1 MATPIHGTELEVTA
15 ANLAPIAPNERITL
29 LDAIRAFAL
38 LGILLMNI
46 EGMAGPLFA
55 SFTGL
60 DPALSGADR
69 IADALIYILVQGKFY
84 TLFSLLFGM
93 GFAVMSTRAEAR
105 GQPFAGV
112 YWRRSLVLLGI
123 GAIHGLLIWSGD
135 ILLMYALLSFFL
147 LAFRNVSVRWLPWL
161 AGLAYLASSGMMLLL
176 GMLGSLMQL
185 EPNAA
190 AQWNQEMAKA
200 GAEMNAML
208 EAQRHAY
215 GAGTYL
221 DAVVQRAR
229 DVGFMLS
236 NLLFIGPTVFGMFLF
251 GTWFV
256 KRGAIANPQAFP
268 RLFGLLR
275 WGALPLGLVLMLV
288 SFRIEPT
295 SRFDTIDLHTASAFV
310 TSSIGSVLMAFG
322 YLGWIVKGM
331 QSAGG
336 APLLHWLAPAGRM
349 ALTNYL
355 LQSIVCTL
363 IFNGYGLGYL
373 DQLPRAWQ
381 VPFVFGVFLIQ
392 VLYSRW
398 WLSRFRF
405 GPAEWV
411 WRSLTYLRPQPMR
424 ASPASA

>member
-1 MATPIHGTELEVTA
+1 MTAVTDSAGASLRPVA
-15 ANLAPIAPNERITL
+15 ASERIETMDVL
-29 LDAIRAFAL
+29 RGFAL

-46 EGMAGPLFA
+46 EGMAGPLFQ
-55 SFTGL
+55 SFSGL
-60 DPALSGADR
+60 DPALTGADR
-69 IADALIYILVQGKFY
+69 TADALIYILVQGKFY

-93 GFAVMSTRAEAR
+93 GFAVMSSRAEAR

-112 YWRRSLVLLGI
+112 YWRRSLVLLVI
-123 GAIHGLLIWSGD
+123 GVIHGLLIWSGD
-135 ILLMYALLSFFL
+135 ILLIYALLSFFL
-147 LAFRNVSVRWLPWL
+147 LAFRNVSARWLPWL

-176 GMLGSLMQL
+176 GLLGSMMQL
-185 EPNAA
+185 EPGAA

-200 GAEMNAML
+200 GVEMNAML
-208 EAQRHAY
+208 EGQRQAY

-221 DAVVQRAR
+221 EAVAQRAR

-256 KRGAIANPQAFP
+256 KSGAIAAPQGHP
-268 RLFGLLR
+268 RLFAFLR
-275 WGALPLGLVLMLV
+275 WGALPLGLALMLL
-288 SFRIEPT
+288 SFWMEPT
-295 SRFDTIDLHTASAFV
+295 ARFDNINLHSSTAFAA
-310 TSSIGSVLMAFG
+310 SSIGSVLMAFG
-322 YLGWIVKGM
+322 YLGWIVKGVR
-331 QSAGG
+331 SAAS

-355 LQSIVCTL
+355 MQSIVCTL

-381 VPFVFGVFLIQ
+381 VPFVFGLFLIQ
-392 VLYSRW
+392 VLCSRW
-398 WLSRFRF
+398 WLARFRF

-424 ASPASA
+424 ANPASA

>member
-1 MATPIHGTELEVTA
+1 MNAIPANADARLRPVA
-15 ANLAPIAPNERITL
+15 ASERIETMDVL
-29 LDAIRAFAL
+29 RGFAL
-38 LGILLMNI
+38 VGILLMNI

-69 IADALIYILVQGKFY
+69 VADALIYIFVQGKFY

-93 GFAVMSTRAEAR
+93 GFAVMSSRAEAR

-112 YWRRSLVLLGI
+112 YWRRSLVLLVI

-135 ILLMYALLSFFL
+135 ILLMYALLSFLL
-147 LAFRNVSVRWLPWL
+147 LAFRNVSTRWLPWL
-161 AGLAYLASSGMMLLL
+161 AGLAYVASSGMMMLIGLL
-176 GMLGSLMQL
+176 GTVSQL
-185 EPNAA
+185 DPAAA

-215 GAGTYL
+215 GSGTYL
-221 DAVVQRAR
+221 EAVAQRAR

-256 KRGAIANPQAFP
+256 TSGAIAAPNGHP
-268 RLFGLLR
+268 RLFACLR
-275 WGALPLGLVLMLV
+275 WGALPLGLALMLL
-288 SFRIEPT
+288 SFRMEPT
-295 SRFDTIDLHTASAFV
+295 SRFDNINLHSSTAFAA
-310 TSSIGSVLMAFG
+310 SSIGSVLMAFG
-322 YLGWIVKGM
+322 YLGWIVKGV
-331 QSAGG
+331 QSAAS

-355 LQSIVCTL
+355 MQSIVCTL

-373 DQLPRAWQ
+373 DQLSRAWQ
-381 VPFVFGVFLIQ
+381 VPFVFGLFLIQ

-411 WRSLTYLRPQPMR
+411 WRSLTYLRAQPMR
-424 ASPASA
+424 PSPVSA

>member
-1 MATPIHGTELEVTA
+1 MSATP
-15 ANLAPIAPNERITL
+15 ANADARLRPVAVGERIETMDVL
-29 LDAIRAFAL
+29 RGFAL

-46 EGMAGPLFA
+46 EGMAGPLFQ
-55 SFTGL
+55 SFSGL
-60 DPALSGADR
+60 DPALAGADR

-123 GAIHGLLIWSGD
+123 GLIHGLLIWSGD
-135 ILLMYALLSFFL
+135 ILLMYALLSFLL
-147 LAFRNVSVRWLPWL
+147 LAFRNVSAKWLPWL

-176 GMLGSLMQL
+176 GLVGSAMQL
-185 EPNAA
+185 DPNAA

-200 GAEMNAML
+200 GVEMNAML

-221 DAVVQRAR
+221 EAVAQRAS

-256 KRGAIANPQAFP
+256 KSGAIAAPERFP
-268 RLFGLLR
+268 RLFAFLR
-275 WGALPLGLVLMLV
+275 WGALSLGLALMLL
-288 SFRIEPT
+288 SFWMEPT
-295 SRFDTIDLHTASAFV
+295 ADFNNISLHASLAFV
-310 TSSIGSVLMAFG
+310 ASSVGSVLMAFG
-322 YLGWIVKGM
+322 YLGWIVKGVR
-331 QSAGG
+331 STAA

-355 LQSIVCTL
+355 TQSIVCTL

-381 VPFVFGVFLIQ
+381 VPFVFTVFLLQ
-392 VLYSRW
+392 VMFSRW
-398 WLSRFRF
+398 WLARFRF

>member
-1 MATPIHGTELEVTA
+1 MGAISSNPDAPLRPVA
-15 ANLAPIAPNERITL
+15 ASERIEIMDVL
-29 LDAIRAFAL
+29 RGFAL

-46 EGMAGPLFA
+46 EGMAGPLFQ
-55 SFTGL
+55 SFSGL
-60 DPALSGADR
+60 DPALTGADR

-112 YWRRSLVLLGI
+112 YWRRSLVLLVI
-123 GAIHGLLIWSGD
+123 GVIHGLLIWSGD

-147 LAFRNVSVRWLPWL
+147 LAFRNVPAKWLPWI
-161 AGLAYLASSGMMLLL
+161 AGLTYLASSGMMLLL
-176 GMLGSLMQL
+176 GLVGSAMQL
-185 EPNAA
+185 DPAA
-190 AQWNQEMAKA
+190 GADWNREMAKA
-200 GAEMNAML
+200 GAEMSAML
-208 EAQRHAY
+208 EAQRSAY
-215 GAGTYL
+215 GSGTYL
-221 DAVVQRAR
+221 EAVIQRAK

-256 KRGAIANPQAFP
+256 KSGAIAAPDRFP
-268 RLFGLLR
+268 RLFAFLR
-275 WGALPLGLVLMLV
+275 WGALPLGLALMLL
-288 SFRIEPT
+288 SFWMEPT
-295 SRFDTIDLHTASAFV
+295 SNFSNINLRASLAFV
-310 TSSIGSVLMAFG
+310 ASSVGSVLMAFG
-322 YLGWIVKGM
+322 YLGWIVKGV
-331 QSAGG
+331 QTAAT

-349 ALTNYL
+349 ALSNYL
-355 LQSIVCTL
+355 MQSIVCTL
-363 IFNGYGLGYL
+363 IFNGYGLRYL

-381 VPFVFGVFLIQ
+381 VVFVFTLFLIQ

-398 WLSRFRF
+398 WLARFRF

-424 ASPASA
+424 ASPVSA

>member
-1 MATPIHGTELEVTA
+1 MGAISSNPDAPLRPVA
-15 ANLAPIAPNERITL
+15 ASERIEIMDVL
-29 LDAIRAFAL
+29 RGFAL

-46 EGMAGPLFA
+46 EGMAGPLFQ
-55 SFTGL
+55 SFSGL
-60 DPALSGADR
+60 DPALTGADR

-112 YWRRSLVLLGI
+112 YWRRSLVLLVI
-123 GAIHGLLIWSGD
+123 GVIHGLLIWSGD

-147 LAFRNVSVRWLPWL
+147 LAFRNVPAKWLPWI
-161 AGLAYLASSGMMLLL
+161 AGLTYLASSGMMLLL
-176 GMLGSLMQL
+176 GLVGSAMQL
-185 EPNAA
+185 DPAA
-190 AQWNQEMAKA
+190 GADWNREMAKA
-200 GAEMNAML
+200 GAEMSAML
-208 EAQRHAY
+208 EAQRSAY
-215 GAGTYL
+215 GSGTYL
-221 DAVVQRAR
+221 EAVIQRAR

-256 KRGAIANPQAFP
+256 KSGAIAAPDRFP
-268 RLFGLLR
+268 RLFAFLR
-275 WGALPLGLVLMLV
+275 WGALPLGLALMLL
-288 SFRIEPT
+288 SFWMEPT
-295 SRFDTIDLHTASAFV
+295 SNFSNINLRASLAFV
-310 TSSIGSVLMAFG
+310 ASSVGSVLMAFG
-322 YLGWIVKGM
+322 YLGWIVKGV
-331 QSAGG
+331 QTAAT

-349 ALTNYL
+349 ALSNYL
-355 LQSIVCTL
+355 MQSIVCTL
-363 IFNGYGLGYL
+363 IFNGYGLRYL

-381 VPFVFGVFLIQ
+381 VVFVFTLFLIQ

-398 WLSRFRF
+398 WLARFRF

-424 ASPASA
+424 ASPVSA

>member
-1 MATPIHGTELEVTA
+1 MSTRAVDQDARLRPVA
-15 ANLAPIAPNERITL
+15 ASERIETMDVL
-29 LDAIRAFAL
+29 RGFAL

-221 DAVVQRAR
+221 DAVVQRAQ

>member
-1 MATPIHGTELEVTA
+1 MGAISSNPDAPLRPVA
-15 ANLAPIAPNERITL
+15 ASERIETMDVL
-29 LDAIRAFAL
+29 RGFAL
-38 LGILLMNI
+38 VGILLMNI
-46 EGMAGPLFA
+46 EGMAGPLFQ
-55 SFTGL
+55 SFSGL
-60 DPALSGADR
+60 DPALTGVDR
-69 IADALIYILVQGKFY
+69 TADALIYILVQGKFY

-112 YWRRSLVLLGI
+112 YWRRSLVLLVI
-123 GAIHGLLIWSGD
+123 GVIHGLLIWSGD

-147 LAFRNVSVRWLPWL
+147 LAFRNVPAKWLPWI
-161 AGLAYLASSGMMLLL
+161 AGLTYLASSGMMLLL
-176 GMLGSLMQL
+176 GLVGSAMQMD
-185 EPNAA
+185 PAA
-190 AQWNQEMAKA
+190 GANWNSEMAKA

-208 EAQRHAY
+208 EAQRSAY
-215 GAGTYL
+215 GSGTYL
-221 DAVVQRAR
+221 EAVIQRAR

-256 KRGAIANPQAFP
+256 KSGAIAAPDRFP
-268 RLFGLLR
+268 RLFAFLR
-275 WGALPLGLVLMLV
+275 WGALPLGLALMLL
-288 SFRIEPT
+288 SFWMEPT
-295 SRFDTIDLHTASAFV
+295 ADFNNINLHASLAFV
-310 TSSIGSVLMAFG
+310 ASSVGSVLMAFG
-322 YLGWIVKGM
+322 YVGWIVKGV
-331 QSAGG
+331 QSAAT

-349 ALTNYL
+349 ALSNYL
-355 LQSIVCTL
+355 MQSIVCTL
-363 IFNGYGLGYL
+363 IFNGYGFGYL

-381 VPFVFGVFLIQ
+381 VVFVFTLFLIQ

-398 WLSRFRF
+398 WLARFRF